1 MQSRDSQS
9 EIAALELEIVQ
20 KEILLETFLKSKEEF
35 QKANVI
41 LRELETLR
49 NKMEE
54 LKNKRRKMSS

>member
-54 LKNKRRKMSS
+54 LKNKKRKMSS